1 MDQAFG
7 EGIVSPDDTPM
18 SIWLSYLKEIFV
30 KSNFIVNF
38 TPSSLYNENY
48 KTIVNKT
55 SDIKIIN
62 DIYSYLKSLSFENL
76 LSLQVMNINF
86 GNIQLSV
93 NDFKS
98 VDTLNISSN
107 EITIQFYETLNLPI
121 YKTFSLIRNKIKDK
135 TIKFKTKYMFN
146 DISISIFK
154 TVDDIESKSIT
165 NIETIT
171 FYNCIPTK
179 ISLNSSPNLE
189 DVNIYITNV
198 TFVFDY
204 FTNDISS

>member
-1 MDQAFG
+1 
-7 EGIVSPDDTPM
+7 
-18 SIWLSYLKEIFV
+18 
-30 KSNFIVNF
+30 
-38 TPSSLYNENY
+38 
-48 KTIVNKT
+48 
-55 SDIKIIN
+55 
-62 DIYSYLKSLSFENL
+62 
-76 LSLQVMNINF
+76 
-86 GNIQLSV
+86 
-93 NDFKS
+93 
-98 VDTLNISSN
+98 
-107 EITIQFYETLNLPI
+107 
-121 YKTFSLIRNKIKDK
+121 
-135 TIKFKTKYMFN
+135 MFN

>member
-76 LSLQVMNINF
+76 LSL
-86 GNIQLSV
+86 
-93 NDFKS
+93 
-98 VDTLNISSN
+98 
-107 EITIQFYETLNLPI
+107 
-121 YKTFSLIRNKIKDK
+121 
-135 TIKFKTKYMFN
+135 
-146 DISISIFK
+146 
-154 TVDDIESKSIT
+154 
-165 NIETIT
+165 
-171 FYNCIPTK
+171 
-179 ISLNSSPNLE
+179 
-189 DVNIYITNV
+189 
-198 TFVFDY
+198 
-204 FTNDISS
+204 